1 MSRTIFA
8 VAAVFVSLQLV
19 PTPAVAQYY
28 ASDPLVRRDFARSR
42 GCSLGMHVPV
52 HRGVPVNHPCGQPR
66 LLQSESVLSPPL
78 SAPVVPVRISCVRS
92 CNEVR

>member
-52 HRGVPVNHPCGQPR
+52 HRGVPVNHPCGNRGFCNPNPYF
-66 LLQSESVLSPPL
+66 VA
-78 SAPVVPVRISCVRS
+78 APQRS
-92 CNEVR
+92 RRARPY

>member
-28 ASDPLVRRDFARSR
+28 ASAPRCAVISLGAGDVHWECMYEECRSTILAGKRGFCNPNPYFVAAPQRSR
-42 GCSLGMHVPV
+42 RARPY
-52 HRGVPVNHPCGQPR
+52 
-66 LLQSESVLSPPL
+66 
-78 SAPVVPVRISCVRS
+78 
-92 CNEVR
+92 

>member
-28 ASDPLVRRDFARSR
+28 ASAPWCAVISLGAGDVHWECIYRSIEECRSTILAGNRGFCNPDPYFVAAPQRSR
-42 GCSLGMHVPV
+42 RARPY
-52 HRGVPVNHPCGQPR
+52 
-66 LLQSESVLSPPL
+66 
-78 SAPVVPVRISCVRS
+78 
-92 CNEVR
+92 

>member
-28 ASDPLVRRDFARSR
+28 ASAPWCGLI
-42 GCSLGMHVPV
+42 SLGAGDV
-52 HRGVPVNHPCGQPR
+52 HWECMYEECRSTILAATAASALR
-66 LLQSESVLSPPL
+66 IRILSPPL

>member
-28 ASDPLVRRDFARSR
+28 ASAPWCGLISLGARDVHWECMYEECRSTILAGKRGFCNPNPYFVAAPQRSR
-42 GCSLGMHVPV
+42 RARPY
-52 HRGVPVNHPCGQPR
+52 
-66 LLQSESVLSPPL
+66 
-78 SAPVVPVRISCVRS
+78 
-92 CNEVR
+92 

>member
-28 ASDPLVRRDFARSR
+28 ASAPWCAVI
-42 GCSLGMHVPV
+42 SLGAGDV
-52 HRGVPVNHPCGQPR
+52 HWECLYRSIEECR
-66 LLQSESVLSPPL
+66 STILAATAASAIRILILSPPL

>member
-28 ASDPLVRRDFARSR
+28 AVI
-42 GCSLGMHVPV
+42 SLGAGDVPV
-52 HRGVPVNHPCGQPR
+52 HRGVPVNHPCGNRGFCNPNPYF
-66 LLQSESVLSPPL
+66 VA
-78 SAPVVPVRISCVRS
+78 APQRS
-92 CNEVR
+92 RRARPY